1 MRSISGRVYFKYLIK
16 NRLLSNITRRK
27 RAFIYMLLR
36 FGKKSRF
43 APIRQLAEIG
53 VDNKVV
59 FGYHCAKLK

>member
-1 MRSISGRVYFKYLIK
+1 
-16 NRLLSNITRRK
+16 
-27 RAFIYMLLR
+27 MLLR